1 MEFGDASA
9 TIERYRQALK
19 HILLMLVG
27 MAEMGFG
34 RPGAGGQFTFFPQK
48 GAAVENEAWAE
59 KSKLSPALTPP
70 LTLPRHLYRAILL
83 LLRPAES
90 AARRLIIAAAQGIV
104 VTLPPFRPRK
114 LKPKISDTVAAMR
127 RLGLAVNLSRED
139 FARYEAERKAAERRA
154 ARPRTANLSLLDAL
168 KYPFRIRRKYV
179 PAHAVPRIRSLDD
192 DTPRIPLPPP
202 PSHDDPMN
210 AAKLTLRLEALGR
223 ALDNLSGQAQ
233 RFARWKARNDAGLA
247 RDKAARD
254 AAAAQ
259 GKPGPVR
266 FRRFSPL
273 RRGRPPG
280 GRLPRFDP
288 DAPKRKNIR
297 EVDEILAHANA
308 MAFYAL
314 EPPRRDTS

>member
-1 MEFGDASA
+1 VEFGDASE

-34 RPGAGGQFTFFPQK
+34 RPLSLVLGE
-48 GAAVENEAWAE
+48 AAVVPRPGRTGRKKPSA
-59 KSKLSPALTPP
+59 ALC
-70 LTLPRHLYRAILL
+70 LPRHLYRAILL

-90 AARRLIIAAAQGIV
+90 AARRLIIATAQGIV
-104 VTLPPFRPRK
+104 AVVPPFRLRK
-114 LKPKISDTVAAMR
+114 PKPKISDTVAAMR
-127 RLGLAVNLSRED
+127 RLGLAVTLSRED
-139 FARYEAERKAAERRA
+139 FARYEAEQKAAALRA
-154 ARPRTANLSLLDAL
+154 TRPRGQNLSLLDAL
-168 KYPFRIRRKYV
+168 KNPFRIRRHYA
-179 PAHAVPRIRSLDD
+179 PAHIVPRIRSLFDD
-192 DTPRIPLPPP
+192 APYTPLPAPP
-202 PSHDDPMN
+202 PLPSRDDPIG
-210 AAKLTLRLEALGR
+210 AAKLTLRLDALGR
-223 ALDNLSGQAQ
+223 ALDDLPGQAR
-233 RFARWKARNDAGLA
+233 RFARWKARNDAALQ
-247 RDKAARD
+247 RDREARD
-254 AAAAQ
+254 AAAAG

-266 FRRFSPL
+266 FPRFSPL

-288 DAPKRKNIR
+288 DAPRRKNIR

>member
-1 MEFGDASA
+1 MDLGDASA
-9 TIERYRQALK
+9 TIERYRGALK

-27 MAEMGFG
+27 MAEMGFCRPLSVVLG
-34 RPGAGGQFTFFPQK
+34 EAAVAPRPGRAGRTGRNKPS
-48 GAAVENEAWAE
+48 AA
-59 KSKLSPALTPP
+59 LSLS
-70 LTLPRHLYRAILL
+70 RHLYRAILL

-114 LKPKISDTVAAMR
+114 PKPRISDTVAAMR

-139 FARYEAERKAAERRA
+139 FARYEAERKAAELRA
-154 ARPRTANLSLLDAL
+154 TRPRGQNLSLLDAL
-168 KYPFRIRRKYV
+168 KYPFRIRRNYV

-192 DTPRIPLPPP
+192 DAPRIPLPQA
-202 PSHDDPMN
+202 PSRDDPIS
-210 AAKLTLRLEALGR
+210 AAKLTLRLEALGQ
-223 ALDNLSGQAQ
+223 ALDDLPGQAK
-233 RFARWKARNDAGLA
+233 RFARWKARNDAALQ
-247 RDKAARD
+247 RDRAARD

-273 RRGRPPG
+273 RRGPPPG

-288 DAPKRKNIR
+288 DAPRRKNIR

-308 MAFYAL
+308 MALYAL
-314 EPPRRDTS
+314 EAPRRDTS

>member
-1 MEFGDASA
+1 K
-9 TIERYRQALK
+9 T
-19 HILLMLVG
+19 
-27 MAEMGFG
+27 G
-34 RPGAGGQFTFFPQK
+34 RKKP
-48 GAAVENEAWAE
+48 
-59 KSKLSPALTPP
+59 SPALC
-70 LTLPRHLYRAILL
+70 LPRHLYRAILL

-104 VTLPPFRPRK
+104 VTLPPLRPRK
-114 LKPKISDTVAAMR
+114 LKSKISDTVAAMR

-139 FARYEAERKAAERRA
+139 FARFEAERKAAERRA
-154 ARPRTANLSLLDAL
+154 ARPRGQNLSLLDPL
-168 KYPFRIRRKYV
+168 KYPFRIRRRYV

-192 DTPRIPLPPP
+192 DAPYVPPP
-202 PSHDDPMN
+202 PSPPSQNDPIN
-210 AAKLTLRLEALGR
+210 AAKLTLRLDALGQ
-223 ALDNLSGQAQ
+223 ALDDLPGQAQ
-233 RFARWKARNDAGLA
+233 CFARWKARNDAGLA

-288 DAPKRKNIR
+288 DVPKRKNIR

-308 MAFYAL
+308 MAYYAL

>member
-1 MEFGDASA
+1 
-9 TIERYRQALK
+9 
-19 HILLMLVG
+19 
-27 MAEMGFG
+27 
-34 RPGAGGQFTFFPQK
+34 
-48 GAAVENEAWAE
+48 
-59 KSKLSPALTPP
+59 
-70 LTLPRHLYRAILL
+70 
-83 LLRPAES
+83 
-90 AARRLIIAAAQGIV
+90 
-104 VTLPPFRPRK
+104 
-114 LKPKISDTVAAMR
+114 AAMR
-127 RLGLAVNLSRED
+127 RLGLAVNLSKQD

-154 ARPRTANLSLLDAL
+154 TRPRGQNLSLLDAL

-179 PAHAVPRIRSLDD
+179 PARAVPRIRSLDD
-192 DTPRIPLPPP
+192 DAPRIPLPPP
-202 PSHDDPMN
+202 PSQNDPIN

-223 ALDNLSGQAQ
+223 ALDDLPGQAQ

-254 AAAAQ
+254 AAAG

-288 DAPKRKNIR
+288 DVPKRKNIR

-308 MAFYAL
+308 MAYYAL
-314 EPPRRDTS
+314 EPPRRGTS

>member
-1 MEFGDASA
+1 MEFGDAST

-34 RPGAGGQFTFFPQK
+34 RPLSLVLGE
-48 GAAVENEAWAE
+48 AAVAPRPGRAGKTGRN
-59 KSKLSPALTPP
+59 KPSPP
-70 LTLPRHLYRAILL
+70 LCLPRHLYRAILL

-90 AARRLIIAAAQGIV
+90 AARRLIIAAAKGIV
-104 VTLPPFRPRK
+104 VVLPPLRPRK

-127 RLGLAVNLSRED
+127 RLGLAVSLSRED

-154 ARPRTANLSLLDAL
+154 SRPRTLNLPLLDAL
-168 KYPFRIRRKYV
+168 KYPFRIRRNYV

-192 DTPRIPLPPP
+192 DAPRIPLPPP
-202 PSHDDPMN
+202 PSQNDPIN
-210 AAKLTLRLEALGR
+210 AAKLTLRLDALGQ
-223 ALDNLSGQAQ
+223 ALDDLPGQAQ

-308 MAFYAL
+308 MAYYAL

>member
-1 MEFGDASA
+1 
-9 TIERYRQALK
+9 
-19 HILLMLVG
+19 
-27 MAEMGFG
+27 
-34 RPGAGGQFTFFPQK
+34 
-48 GAAVENEAWAE
+48 
-59 KSKLSPALTPP
+59 
-70 LTLPRHLYRAILL
+70 LYRAILL

-114 LKPKISDTVAAMR
+114 PKPKTSDTVAAMR
-127 RLGLAVNLSRED
+127 RLGLAVALSQED

-154 ARPRTANLSLLDAL
+154 SRPRGQNLSLLDAL
-168 KYPFRIRRKYV
+168 KNPFRIRRKYV

-192 DTPRIPLPPP
+192 DAPRIPVPQPPTR
-202 PSHDDPMN
+202 DDPIN
-210 AAKLTLRLEALGR
+210 AAKLTLRLDALGR
-223 ALDNLSGQAQ
+223 ALDDLPGQAK
-233 RFARWKARNDAGLA
+233 RFARWKARNDDALQ
-247 RDKAARD
+247 RDRAARD
-254 AAAAQ
+254 AAVAQ
-259 GKPGPVR
+259 GKPGPAR

-308 MAFYAL
+308 MAYYAL

>member
-1 MEFGDASA
+1 MEFGDAST
-9 TIERYRQALK
+9 TIEGYRQALK
-19 HILLMLVG
+19 HILLMLIG

-34 RPGAGGQFTFFPQK
+34 RPLSLVLGE
-48 GAAVENEAWAE
+48 AAVAPRPGRAGRAGRN
-59 KSKLSPALTPP
+59 KPSPALC
-70 LTLPRHLYRAILL
+70 LPRHLYRAILL

-114 LKPKISDTVAAMR
+114 LKLKISDTVAAMR
-127 RLGLAVNLSRED
+127 RLGLAVNLSKAD
-139 FARYEAERKAAERRA
+139 FARYEAERKAAELRA
-154 ARPRTANLSLLDAL
+154 SRPRGQNLSLLDAL
-168 KYPFRIRRKYV
+168 KYPFRIRRNYV

-192 DTPRIPLPPP
+192 DAPRIPLPPP
-202 PSHDDPMN
+202 PSRDDPMN
-210 AAKLTLRLEALGR
+210 AAKLTLRLDALGQ
-223 ALDNLSGQAQ
+223 ALDDLPGQAQ

-254 AAAAQ
+254 AAAAR

-308 MAFYAL
+308 MAYYAL
-314 EPPRRDTS
+314 EPPRRNTS

>member
-9 TIERYRQALK
+9 TIERYRGALK
-19 HILLMLVG
+19 HIVLTLVG
-27 MAEMGFG
+27 MAEMGYG
-34 RPGAGGQFTFFPQK
+34 RPLSLVLGE
-48 GAAVENEAWAE
+48 AAVAPRQGRAGR
-59 KSKLSPALTPP
+59 KKPSAALC
-70 LTLPRHLYRAILL
+70 LPRHLYRAILL

-127 RLGLAVNLSRED
+127 RLGLAVNLSKAD

-154 ARPRTANLSLLDAL
+154 SRPRGQNLSLLDPL
-168 KYPFRIRRKYV
+168 KYPFRIRRNYV
-179 PAHAVPRIRSLDD
+179 PARAVPRIRSLDD
-192 DTPRIPLPPP
+192 DAPRIPLPPP
-202 PSHDDPMN
+202 PSQNDPMN
-210 AAKLTLRLEALGR
+210 AAKLTLRLDALGQ
-223 ALDNLSGQAQ
+223 ALDDLPGQAQ

-254 AAAAQ
+254 AAAAG

-288 DAPKRKNIR
+288 DVPKRKNIR

-308 MAFYAL
+308 MAYYAL
-314 EPPRRDTS
+314 QPPRRNTS